1 MAPVFKRIRALMTAG
16 VFVLLPTTVLV
27 MVLGKG
33 YSMIHPVMLKLA
45 LALGFDSLVGGR
57 FVVVLGILLLCL
69 VAGMVV
75 SMTHGSGGR
84 WVERNILHFIPGYA
98 YIHMRLH
105 DMLAAE
111 SGKQHEAVLAR
122 IDDGWS
128 PGMLVE
134 RGPDGRCVVFMPD
147 VPQGNSGSIYIV
159 EPDQVKV
166 LDVPFHVLND
176 SVRNYGKG
184 LLALEAMKKA
194 S

>member
-1 MAPVFKRIRALMTAG
+1 MANVFKRLRALMAAG
-16 VFVLLPTTVLV
+16 VFILLPTTVLLL
-27 MVLGKG
+27 VLAKG

-45 LALGFDSLVGGR
+45 LALGFDSLIGGR
-57 FVVVLGILLLCL
+57 FVVIMGILLLFLLAGSL
-69 VAGMVV
+69 VGLTQGV
-75 SMTHGSGGR
+75 GSK
-84 WVERNILHFIPGYA
+84 WLERNILHFIPGYA
-98 YIHMRLH
+98 YIRMRLD

-111 SGKQHEAVLAR
+111 SGKQHEAILAR

-134 RGPDGRCVVFMPD
+134 RGADGRCVVFMPD
-147 VPQGNSGSIYIV
+147 VPQGNSGSVYIM

-166 LDVPFHVLND
+166 LNVPFSELND

-184 LLALEAMKKA
+184 LLAMEATKKV